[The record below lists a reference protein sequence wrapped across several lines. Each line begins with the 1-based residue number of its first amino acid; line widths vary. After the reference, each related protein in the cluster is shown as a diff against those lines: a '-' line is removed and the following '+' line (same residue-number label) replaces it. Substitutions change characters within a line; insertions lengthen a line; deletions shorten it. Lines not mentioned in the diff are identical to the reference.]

1 MVVPETMLYRILS
14 LHPQVCVLLFLTLS
28 PCSAQAPGDE
38 DERCTDAEDAP
49 TYPDTV
55 RNLMDSYNYV
65 QLLPGSG
72 TGNPPIEGAVWTDR
86 SVDDNN
92 TIGTTSPTYVS
103 LQFHVCHVIAIIG
116 LCSYSSGSMEVEEY
130 VDFRYEFVDGMY
142 VEARTTGSSL
152 NTSVKALTPTLTI
165 TQWKYK

>member
-1 MVVPETMLYRILS
+1 M
-14 LHPQVCVLLFLTLS
+14 QVCRLLFLTLS

-38 DERCTDAEDAP
+38 DEQCTGAEDAP

-92 TIGTTSPTYVS
+92 TISTVNPTYVS
-103 LQFHVCHVIAIIG
+103 L
-116 LCSYSSGSMEVEEY
+116 
-130 VDFRYEFVDGMY
+130 
-142 VEARTTGSSL
+142 
-152 NTSVKALTPTLTI
+152 
-165 TQWKYK
+165 

>member
-1 MVVPETMLYRILS
+1 M
-14 LHPQVCVLLFLTLS
+14 CALLFLTLS

-38 DERCTDAEDAP
+38 EEQCTSADAP

-86 SVDDNN
+86 SVDGNDVND
-92 TIGTTSPTYVS
+92 TLRPTYVC
-103 LQFHVCHVIAIIG
+103 LQ
-116 LCSYSSGSMEVEEY
+116 L
-130 VDFRYEFVDGMY
+130 
-142 VEARTTGSSL
+142 
-152 NTSVKALTPTLTI
+152 
-165 TQWKYK
+165 